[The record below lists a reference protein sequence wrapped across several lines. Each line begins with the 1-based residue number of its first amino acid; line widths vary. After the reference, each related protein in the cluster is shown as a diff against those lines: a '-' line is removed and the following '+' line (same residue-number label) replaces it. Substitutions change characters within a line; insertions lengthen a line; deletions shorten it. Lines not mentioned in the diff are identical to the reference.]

1 MIHDK
6 DLARDVGAALRE
18 IEMLLGSLARQFAK
32 AGFEYAPG
40 DLQRTARELV
50 NVQERI
56 SRRLKEGHLSDDGT
70 HSSVNGDKRCL
81 TAAGQVD
88 TAAA

>member
-1 MIHDK
+1 MTSHDE

-18 IEMLLGSLARQFAK
+18 IEMLFGSLARQFAK

-40 DLQRTARELV
+40 DLQRASRELA

-56 SRRLKEGHLSDDGT
+56 TSRLTSGHLS
-70 HSSVNGDKRCL
+70 HLRPSAHELR
-81 TAAGQVD
+81 TA
-88 TAAA
+88 

>member
-56 SRRLKEGHLSDDGT
+56 SSRLNEHHLSEDGPNR
-70 HSSVNGDKRCL
+70 SAKGNGSCL
-81 TAAGQVD
+81 AAVGQVN
-88 TAAA
+88 AAAA